1 MQFHGY
7 HQLALVLKPYLISWL
22 GFPFLHFVDIES
34 ECKCYINL
42 LHLGVSEQGKGG
54 DKGEA
59 KIADRDEIED
69 EDDTDGGYPSIII
82 NSNNVTL

>member
-1 MQFHGY
+1 M
-7 HQLALVLKPYLISWL
+7 
-22 GFPFLHFVDIES
+22 
-34 ECKCYINL
+34 
-42 LHLGVSEQGKGG
+42 GVSEQGKGG